1 MERHNKSAYY
11 FLSLLK
17 EIVEEK
23 GNTFEYIKK
32 DKLQKTKI
40 SNEIYNNL
48 LDAPL
53 ISYEQSIL
61 YTQKQRSEAHV

>member
-1 MERHNKSAYY
+1 MYK
-11 FLSLLK
+11 
-17 EIVEEK
+17 I
-23 GNTFEYIKK
+23 

-61 YTQKQRSEAHV
+61 YAQKQKSLDRDEKIKLQKYYVCNKLGLDVLT